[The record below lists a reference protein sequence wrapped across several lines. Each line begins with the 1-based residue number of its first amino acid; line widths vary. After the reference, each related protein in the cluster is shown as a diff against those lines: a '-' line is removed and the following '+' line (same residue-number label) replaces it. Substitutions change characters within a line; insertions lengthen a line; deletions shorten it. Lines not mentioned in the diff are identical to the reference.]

1 MKNLTQFSVSALLT
15 AVIAA
20 GLIASTSGC
29 AASAD
34 GARGPSTAP
43 RDASSAGR
51 PTPARQASLPLGYTK
66 RLTGVSTI
74 DEALARVKAALKA
87 QKFGVITRIN
97 VQAVMKKKL
106 GVTMRPYWIL
116 GACNPKLAHK
126 ALEADKILGL
136 LLPCK
141 VIVYQDN
148 DGSFVVTL
156 ARPKTIFTLV
166 SDPRLAPVAAEVDR
180 RFQLVL
186 AAL

>member
-1 MKNLTQFSVSALLT
+1 MKFLTWFKAPALL
-15 AVIAA
+15 APVVLA
-20 GLIASTSGC
+20 GLVGAASGC
-29 AASAD
+29 AAVAE
-34 GARGPSTAP
+34 GAGREPATAP
-43 RDASSAGR
+43 RAAARR
-51 PTPARQASLPLGYTK
+51 PPLGYTK
-66 RLTGVSTI
+66 RLTGVRTM
-74 DEALARVKAALKA
+74 DEALARVKAALAA